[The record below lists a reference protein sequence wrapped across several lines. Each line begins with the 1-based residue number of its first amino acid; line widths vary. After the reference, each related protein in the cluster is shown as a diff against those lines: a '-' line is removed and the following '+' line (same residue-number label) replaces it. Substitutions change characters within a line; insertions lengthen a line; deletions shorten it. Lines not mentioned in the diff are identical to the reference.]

1 MNLIG
6 NQPVDEDAALNVAL
20 SATDP
25 DAGDT
30 LSLSEIG
37 LPGFCNL
44 SDNGDGTGS
53 LDCSPG
59 FDDAGTYPVTVT
71 VMDDG
76 TPNLDDSESFDIVVG
91 GTNRTPTLDP
101 IGNQPVD
108 EDAALNVA
116 LSATDPDA
124 GDT

>member
-1 MNLIG
+1 MM
-6 NQPVDEDAALNVAL
+6 P
-20 SATDP
+20 
-25 DAGDT
+25 
-30 LSLSEIG
+30 
-37 LPGFCNL
+37 
-44 SDNGDGTGS
+44 
-53 LDCSPG
+53 
-59 FDDAGTYPVTVT
+59 GTYPVTVT

-91 GTNRTPTLDP
+91 NTNRPHLGS

-124 GDT
+124 GEP